1 MAVTF
6 NPHCDPAFKCNE
18 IYVNLTVIKSANM
31 NQSLVELTQKRI
43 LELIAAN
50 PESDKLPTEQEL
62 TRILGVSRVVVREAL
77 SSLRI
82 LGMIETRPKAGSR
95 LVAPDVFSTLKT
107 VISSGLVDDS
117 TQKNLQRLRVV
128 IEIGAADYIFD
139 GKNPDMMDKLGDLVK
154 RERQLYIELL
164 TADDLQKQ
172 NLSAEISKV
181 DVEFHTLLMEMTNN
195 KSLID
200 FQGIIRHL
208 FSLYPPTIKEYGS
221 EAMTH
226 AGLYSI
232 LKTGT
237 ADEFRMAM
245 RIHLAPL
252 MQLIK

>member
-1 MAVTF
+1 M
-6 NPHCDPAFKCNE
+6 
-18 IYVNLTVIKSANM
+18 
-31 NQSLVELTQKRI
+31 
-43 LELIAAN
+43 
-50 PESDKLPTEQEL
+50 
-62 TRILGVSRVVVREAL
+62 
-77 SSLRI
+77 
-82 LGMIETRPKAGSR
+82 
-95 LVAPDVFSTLKT
+95 
-107 VISSGLVDDS
+107 SGLVDDS

-128 IEIGAADYIFD
+128 IEIGAADYIFE
-139 GKNPDMMDKLGDLVK
+139 GKNPEMMDKIGALVK
-154 RERQLYIELL
+154 RERELYIELL
-164 TADDLQKQ
+164 TADDLQKKS
-172 NLSAEISKV
+172 LSAEISKV

-208 FSLYPPTIKEYGS
+208 FSLYPPTIKEFGS

-252 MQLIK
+252 MQMIK

>member
-1 MAVTF
+1 
-6 NPHCDPAFKCNE
+6 
-18 IYVNLTVIKSANM
+18 M

-43 LELIAAN
+43 LELITAN

-62 TRILGVSRVVVREAL
+62 SRTLGVSRVVVREAL
-77 SSLRI
+77 SSLRL
-82 LGMIETRPKAGSR
+82 LGIIETKPKSGSR
-95 LVAPDVFSTLKT
+95 LIAPDVFSTLKT

-117 TQKNLQRLRVV
+117 TQKNLKRLRVV
-128 IEIGAADYIFD
+128 IEIGAADYIFE
-139 GKNPDMMDKLGDLVK
+139 GRNPEMMDRIGDLVK
-154 RERQLYIELL
+154 KERKLYIDLL
-164 TADDLQKQ
+164 TADDLQKKT
-172 NLSAEISKV
+172 LSAEIAKI

-200 FQGIIRHL
+200 FQGIIRYL
-208 FSLYPPTIKEYGS
+208 FSLYTPSIREFGY

-245 RIHLAPL
+245 RIHLGPL
-252 MQLIK
+252 MQKIK

>member
-1 MAVTF
+1 
-6 NPHCDPAFKCNE
+6 
-18 IYVNLTVIKSANM
+18 
-31 NQSLVELTQKRI
+31 
-43 LELIAAN
+43 
-50 PESDKLPTEQEL
+50 
-62 TRILGVSRVVVREAL
+62 
-77 SSLRI
+77 
-82 LGMIETRPKAGSR
+82 
-95 LVAPDVFSTLKT
+95 
-107 VISSGLVDDS
+107 
-117 TQKNLQRLRVV
+117 
-128 IEIGAADYIFD
+128 
-139 GKNPDMMDKLGDLVK
+139 
-154 RERQLYIELL
+154 
-164 TADDLQKQ
+164 
-172 NLSAEISKV
+172 
-181 DVEFHTLLMEMTNN
+181 MEMTNN